1 MSNTYVDVSNTTSTT
16 VKRST
21 DTDVNGSNTVNNVIY
36 SVNVDADLVYSKE
49 EAPHNSNKTD
59 TDSSLECY
67 DHLHVYDK
75 RETMLN
81 ENLYCSNVGLEVI
94 LTLHT
99 MIQLWV
105 LPKGKTL
112 TVFMTTPWRA
122 CIAAMSVLEAIL
134 ILHMI
139 IQPWVLPNGKTLTVF
154 MTTPWRACI
163 AAMSGLEVI
172 LILHMIIQPWVLP
185 KRKTLT
191 ICMTTPWRTWTTR
204 APIYRLCLVYAV
216 SSKFKP

>member
-112 TVFMTTPWRA
+112 TVFMTTPWGA
-122 CIAAMSVLEAIL
+122 CIAAMSV
-134 ILHMI
+134 
-139 IQPWVLPNGKTLTVF
+139 
-154 MTTPWRACI
+154 
-163 AAMSGLEVI
+163 LEVI

-191 ICMTTPWRTWTTR
+191 IFMTTPWRTWTTR
-204 APIYRLCLVYAV
+204 APIHRLCLVYAV

>member
-112 TVFMTTPWRA
+112 TVFMTTPWGA
-122 CIAAMSVLEAIL
+122 CIAAMSV
-134 ILHMI
+134 
-139 IQPWVLPNGKTLTVF
+139 
-154 MTTPWRACI
+154 
-163 AAMSGLEVI
+163 LEVI

-191 ICMTTPWRTWTTR
+191 IFMTTPWRTWTTR
-204 APIYRLCLVYAV
+204 APIHRLCLVYAV
-216 SSKFKP
+216 SSKFKPWWSNTLLFN